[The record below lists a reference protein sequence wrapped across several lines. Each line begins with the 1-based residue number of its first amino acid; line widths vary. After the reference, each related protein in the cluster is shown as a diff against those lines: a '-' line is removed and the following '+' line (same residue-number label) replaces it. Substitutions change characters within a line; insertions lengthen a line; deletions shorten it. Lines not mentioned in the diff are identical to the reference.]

1 MYVFYRKISKLIA
14 YLSEISYKNPMNA
27 ALKPVQTLIQQA
39 VDTVLPPRCIITGEI
54 VDRQGMISPKAWA
67 QLNFIS
73 QPQCE
78 RCGIPFDF
86 ESFEGM
92 SCTQCLDRPPPFE
105 TARGALKYDDSSRD
119 MILRFKH
126 ADQTHAVLAFVPWME
141 KAGANMLEQA
151 DYLIPVPLHRWRLLS
166 RRYNQS
172 ALISLALSKKTKV
185 SSLVDGLL
193 RVRATKVQGFMK
205 AAERHKNVKKAFS
218 ANPKRAEQIKGKSI
232 ILIDDVYTTG
242 ATVKECAKTLLDAG
256 AARVDVLTLARVVRD
271 EFKV

>member
-14 YLSEISYKNPMNA
+14 YLSEISYKNPMRA

-54 VDRQGMISPKAWA
+54 VDQQGMVSPKAWS
-67 QLNFIS
+67 QLNFIAK
-73 QPQCE
+73 PQCE
-78 RCGIPFDF
+78 CCGIPFEF

-92 SCTQCLDRPPPFE
+92 TCTQCLDRPPLFE
-105 TARGALKYDDSSRD
+105 TARGALKYDDASRH

-126 ADQTHAVLAFVPWME
+126 ADQIHSVLAFVPWME
-141 KAGANMLEQA
+141 KAGAKMLAQA
-151 DYLIPVPLHRWRLLS
+151 DYLMPVPLHRWRLLS

-185 SSLVDGLL
+185 PSIVDGVL
-193 RVRATKVQGFMK
+193 RIRATKVQGFMK
-205 AAERHKNVKKAFS
+205 AADRHKNVKKAFVV
-218 ANPKRAEQIKGKSI
+218 NPKRAAQIDGKSI
-232 ILIDDVYTTG
+232 VLIDDVYTTG
-242 ATVKECAKTLLDAG
+242 ATVKECAKTLINAG

-271 EFKV
+271 EFRS